1 MEAAK
6 PSLLLLADTEAAVL
20 ALERERARIPQAIA
34 EAEARAAAAQASVK
48 EVRDQLDAA
57 EKQRRAH
64 EAAVQDLTVKR
75 DKLHGQ
81 SAVVKT
87 NKEYTTLLHEIEA
100 HSKKIGECEDAILV
114 AMEAIENA
122 TATLKQS
129 EAHARSVQQEVK
141 KATDE
146 LSAELAAVEE
156 RLAARVAERKALLAA
171 LGPHVEALYAHV
183 LKTKKNGIARIEQGS
198 CSGCHRALP
207 PEVMNRVQAGE
218 VHACGSCHRILVP
231 SAPS

>member
-6 PSLLLLADTEAAVL
+6 PSLLLLAETEAAVL
-20 ALERERARIPQAIA
+20 LLERELARIPQAIA
-34 EAEARAAAAQASVK
+34 EAEARAAAAVAAAK
-48 EVRDQLDAA
+48 AARDELDAA
-57 EKQRRAH
+57 EKQRRAQ
-64 EAAVQDLTVKR
+64 EAAAQDLAMKR

-100 HSKKIGECEDAILV
+100 YSKKIDECEDAILG

-122 TATLKQS
+122 GAALDQS
-129 EAHARSVQQEVK
+129 ETQARAVQQEVE
-141 KATDE
+141 KATEE
-146 LSAELAAVEE
+146 LRAELASVEE
-156 RLAARVAERKALLAA
+156 RLAARVAERKALLAS
-171 LGPHVEALYAHV
+171 LGPQVESLYAHV
-183 LKTKKNGIARIEQGS
+183 LKTKRNGIARIEHAS

-207 PEVMNRVQAGE
+207 PEIMNRVKAGE

-231 SAPS
+231 GEPS

>member
-20 ALERERARIPQAIA
+20 ALDRERTRIPQAIA
-34 EAEARAAAAQASVK
+34 EAEARSAAAVAAVK
-48 EVRDQLDAA
+48 EARDQLDAA

-64 EAAVQDLTVKR
+64 ESAAQDWTVKR

-100 HSKKIGECEDAILV
+100 HSKKIGECEDAILE
-114 AMEAIENA
+114 AMETIEA
-122 TATLKQS
+122 SGAALKQR
-129 EAHARSVQQEVK
+129 EAAARAVEQEVK
-141 KATDE
+141 KAAAE
-146 LSAELAAVEE
+146 LGAELAAVEAQ
-156 RLAARVAERKALLAA
+156 LAARVDERKALLAA

-183 LKTKKNGIARIEQGS
+183 LKTKRNGIARIEHAS
-198 CSGCHRALP
+198 CAGCHRALP
-207 PEVMNRVQAGE
+207 PEVINRVKAGE

-231 SAPS
+231 GS